1 MILGAHR
8 ATTGGRHN
16 AFAAGEEIGC
26 QVIQIFTSSPRQW
39 KAQPVSDED
48 QQVWLDAWQA
58 SPIRHVVAHD
68 SYLINLASPD
78 DELRQKSVDA
88 YTAELERCH
97 RLRIPWLVTHPG
109 AHVGAGEETGLRR
122 FAETMRGIYDAHP
135 DWEVITLLEST
146 AGQGT
151 CLGYQVEH
159 LATLLAA
166 IDLPQRVA
174 VCLDTC
180 HLFAAGYD
188 LRDAAAY
195 AATMDAVDS
204 ALGPETV
211 KVVHLNDSKGAL
223 GSRVDRHDQIGEGEI
238 GEAGFAAWVAD
249 DRWAETPMLVE
260 TPDLDRHGENLAKL
274 RQLRKRAAKGGRR

>member
-8 ATTGGRHN
+8 ATAGGRQN
-16 AFAAGEEIGC
+16 AFGSGEAIAC
-26 QVIQIFTSSPRQW
+26 QAIQIFTSSPRQW

-48 QQVWLDAWQA
+48 QQVWLDAWQQSA
-58 SPIRHVVAHD
+58 IQHVVAHD

-78 DELRQKSVDA
+78 DELRQKSIDA

-97 RLRIPWLVTHPG
+97 RLQIPWLVTHPG
-109 AHVGAGEETGLRR
+109 AHVGAGEEAGLQT
-122 FAETMRGIYDAHP
+122 FAATMRSIYDSHP
-135 DWEVITLLEST
+135 DWEVTTLLEST

-151 CLGYQVEH
+151 CLGHRLEH

-166 IDLPQRVA
+166 IDLPDRVA
-174 VCLDTC
+174 ICLDTC

-188 LRDAAAY
+188 LRDAEAY
-195 AATMDAVDS
+195 AETIGQVDAVIG
-204 ALGPETV
+204 AETV

-238 GEAGFAAWVAD
+238 GERGFAAWVAD
-249 DRWAETPMLVE
+249 DRWADVPMLVE

-274 RQLRKRAAKGGRR
+274 RQMRKHAAKGGRR